1 MKLEVNADW
10 LTNEIYITAWYEH
23 NDLRT
28 KPTECTIHR
37 TCIDELIAEL
47 QKDFKVLYNDGLK
60 LITVRHYYPST
71 LDALT
76 KDKTILLEQRSRHT
90 AQIVLKQ

>member
-1 MKLEVNADW
+1 MPDMKLEVNADW

-47 QKDFKVLYNDGLK
+47 QKAKAWLNEQDQEY
-60 LITVRHYYPST
+60 
-71 LDALT
+71 DAYVKEHDQHLAEY
-76 KDKTILLEQRSRHT
+76 EQ
-90 AQIVLKQ
+90 ACKEQN